1 MKKTL
6 EILNNLV
13 SEKIID
19 GYAIGGAVAAI
30 YYTEP
35 AETGDLDVFITF
47 PQDQLIVSPEK
58 IYSALAKKGYS
69 TFEKEGIIIEGLP
82 VQFLPAAKPL
92 LLEAYQNAI
101 SKTIA
106 GIETKVIGFEHLAV
120 IMLDTNRPKDK
131 IRLSQFAVSPKL
143 DRAKFE
149 NILKRH
155 NLFQKWEQFQI
166 KYLDDPEI

>member
-6 EILNNLV
+6 EVLNSLV

-35 AETGDLDVFITF
+35 AETGDLDVFVTF

-58 IYSALAKKGYS
+58 IFGALAQKGYS
-69 TFEKEGIIIEGLP
+69 DFEKEGVVIEGLP
-82 VQFLPAAKPL
+82 VQFLPAATPL
-92 LLEAYQNAI
+92 LLEAFQQAD
-101 SKTIA
+101 SKSIA
-106 GIETKVIGFEHLAV
+106 GIKTKIIGFEHLAA

-131 IRLSQFAVSPKL
+131 IRLTQFAVSPKL
-143 DRAKFE
+143 DRNRFE
-149 NILKRH
+149 AILKRH
-155 NLFQKWEQFQI
+155 DLFQKWEQFQT